1 LPNSSGGRVPSKKTL
16 SARGG
21 RPRNEPPRG
30 TVIECPMLTVTEIF
44 ASVQGETSY
53 SGYPFAFVRLTGCNL
68 RCRYCDTTYAYD
80 GGEAFPLEEV
90 VSRVT
95 AFGLTRACVTGGEP
109 LLQEEAPALVAALLD
124 RGHEVLVETNGT
136 LPLSGLDPRAV
147 KVMDVKCPSS
157 GEDRKMLWENFRHL
171 AERDEVKFVI
181 SSEEDYR
188 YAKEVAARYR
198 RDRKWGVLLSPA
210 FGVLAPERLA
220 GWMVGDALDA
230 RLQLQLHKV
239 VWGPDRRGV

>member
-1 LPNSSGGRVPSKKTL
+1 V
-16 SARGG
+16 
-21 RPRNEPPRG
+21 
-30 TVIECPMLTVTEIF
+30 
-44 ASVQGETSY
+44 
-53 SGYPFAFVRLTGCNL
+53 
-68 RCRYCDTTYAYD
+68 YAYD
-80 GGEAFPLEEV
+80 AGEEFSIEEV

-109 LLQEEAPALVAALLD
+109 LLQEEASALVAALLD
-124 RGHEVLVETNGT
+124 RGQDVLVETNGT

-147 KVMDVKCPSS
+147 KIMDVKCPSS

-171 AERDEVKFVI
+171 TGRDEVKFVI

-188 YAKEVAARYR
+188 YAKEVAVRYR
-198 RDRKWGVLLSPA
+198 RERKWGILLSPA

-220 GWMVGDALDA
+220 GWMVGDGLDA
-230 RLQLQLHKV
+230 RLQLQLQKL